1 MYTVRFL
8 LSYRYKSNL
17 LFCNFL
23 DPPEHVKIRQ
33 DPPELKPYDEAT
45 LICDSSSSNPP
56 AKLSWW
62 VEGIPV
68 KGLANTT
75 VPGLHGGTV
84 SSIELKINVTEK
96 INGVVYTCQ
105 ASNEALQ
112 RSVHNAITL
121 QVLCKFFKINL
132 TLIIDFFSFINFF
145 LPIVFHQRIFDIE

>member
-1 MYTVRFL
+1 M
-8 LSYRYKSNL
+8 
-17 LFCNFL
+17 FL

-33 DPPELKPYDEAT
+33 EPPELKPNDEAT

-68 KGLANTT
+68 KGLVNTT

-112 RSVHNAITL
+112 RSVHDAITL
-121 QVLCKFFKINL
+121 QVLCK
-132 TLIIDFFSFINFF
+132 
-145 LPIVFHQRIFDIE
+145 